1 MLNQLQRGDEPALQ
15 PCRRSGFLRRPYV
28 AGLMATLA
36 ALNRDGLSL
45 LLVEQN
51 ARAALAIVDRAVVL
65 ETGRVR
71 LQGSTRNMTS
81 SAAVS
86 AQPGLEILRTL
97 EIEQGIG

>member
-1 MLNQLQRGDEPALQ
+1 
-15 PCRRSGFLRRPYV
+15 V

-36 ALNRDGLSL
+36 ALHRDGLSL

-51 ARAALAIVDRAVVL
+51 ATAALEIVDRAVVL

-71 LQGSTRNMTS
+71 LQGSTKNVTS

-86 AQPGLEILRTL
+86 AQPGLEILRSL
-97 EIEQGIG
+97 EIEQGIGQGFKGAEG